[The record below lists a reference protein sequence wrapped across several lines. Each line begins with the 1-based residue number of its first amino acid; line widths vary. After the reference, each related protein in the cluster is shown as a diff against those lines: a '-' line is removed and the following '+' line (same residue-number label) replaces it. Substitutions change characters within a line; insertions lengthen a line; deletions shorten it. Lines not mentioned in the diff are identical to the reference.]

1 MLYLEPTVR
10 GEGHLNWKEER
21 DEGRGR
27 KREEGRGR
35 EEKERGGR
43 KEGMRRGRCMWH
55 VVFTLNMP
63 TRHGIPDVERERELL
78 QT

>member
-1 MLYLEPTVR
+1 MRECVCVRMCVCERERNVLYLEPTVR

-35 EEKERGGR
+35 EK
-43 KEGMRRGRCMWH
+43 
-55 VVFTLNMP
+55 
-63 TRHGIPDVERERELL
+63 
-78 QT
+78 